1 VNCDEQNSSV
11 LFCSGGAKEE
21 EEEAGRRDCEEMEV
35 MMGAMGR
42 EMSKLKE

>member
-1 VNCDEQNSSV
+1 V

-21 EEEAGRRDCEEMEV
+21 EEEAGRRDAEEMEV
-35 MMGAMGR
+35 MMVAMGR

>member
-1 VNCDEQNSSV
+1 V

-21 EEEAGRRDCEEMEV
+21 EEAGRRDGEEMEV
-35 MMGAMGR
+35 MMVAMGR